1 VRNGALHHQ
10 AALQRVFRFIPFW
23 LMNAMVGLT
32 TGGHIS
38 SLAFSDL
45 GEERQPILD
54 FLGVPVLGMDH
65 IPPVPS
71 PPGLSVVMARDNGR
85 LKVILA
91 AAEEA
96 LSEQEHTWLAHR
108 LERLLTGH

>member
-1 VRNGALHHQ
+1 
-10 AALQRVFRFIPFW
+10 
-23 LMNAMVGLT
+23 
-32 TGGHIS
+32 
-38 SLAFSDL
+38 
-45 GEERQPILD
+45 
-54 FLGVPVLGMDH
+54 
-65 IPPVPS
+65 
-71 PPGLSVVMARDNGR
+71 MARDNGR